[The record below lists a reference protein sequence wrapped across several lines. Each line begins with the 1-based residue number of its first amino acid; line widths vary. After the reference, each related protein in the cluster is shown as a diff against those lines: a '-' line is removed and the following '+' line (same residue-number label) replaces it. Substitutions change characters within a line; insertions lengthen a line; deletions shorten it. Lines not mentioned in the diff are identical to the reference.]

1 MAEPC
6 SGPAV
11 SQVPQTTGRASGGE
25 SGLGCHSNCVSTLCF
40 ELKMLLKL
48 KENENW
54 IHVESMA
61 AGHQT
66 HCLFAP
72 LTKSI
77 KTANMSFYKM
87 TGSFQERIHVAIY
100 IICGTIPPM

>member
-1 MAEPC
+1 
-6 SGPAV
+6 
-11 SQVPQTTGRASGGE
+11 
-25 SGLGCHSNCVSTLCF
+25 
-40 ELKMLLKL
+40 MLLKL

-66 HCLFAP
+66 HCLFAL